1 MVNILT
7 VCRAGLIRSS
17 ALANVLKLHFS
28 PVDVLPCGIG
38 TYDTGRFNSEE
49 TLDMLFKWAD
59 KIVVMEE
66 HYQWKIPDEFRKKVM
81 VCEVGPDVYGSNT
94 HPKLI
99 DMVWRWTKENQ
110 DTLGIKE
117 VKESR

>member
-1 MVNILT
+1 MNKILT

-17 ALANVLKLHFS
+17 ALANVLKLHFW

-38 TYDTGRFNSEE
+38 KHQLGRMNTDE

-66 HYQWKIPDEFRKKVM
+66 HYKHRVPQEFQSKVL
-81 VCEVGPDVYGSNT
+81 VCEVGADTYGSNT
-94 HPKLI
+94 NGDLI
-99 DMVWRWTKENQ
+99 HKVWTWTRENEAK
-110 DTLGIKE
+110 LGIKE
-117 VKESR
+117 HKEIL